1 MPSDRELNKLSDE
14 HKAMLAQK
22 CVLLLMG
29 RKGREEEEGMQ
40 KAVSRWRGVV
50 KEGKVRRVSRRE
62 GRENGGEEEGEEGGK
77 RVLNRYERVKR
88 ERKVVKKG
96 ERERDITTFTLP
108 LFLLSFSRTLLI
120 RKGQPQRRPSN
131 CFQELRGNTGGC

>member
-29 RKGREEEEGMQ
+29 RKGREEEGGVQ
-40 KAVSRWRGVV
+40 KAVSRWGGGGGV

-62 GRENGGEEEGEEGGK
+62 
-77 RVLNRYERVKR
+77 
-88 ERKVVKKG
+88 ERKMV
-96 ERERDITTFTLP
+96 
-108 LFLLSFSRTLLI
+108 
-120 RKGQPQRRPSN
+120 
-131 CFQELRGNTGGC
+131 